1 MYNDNQFYES
11 YDEQSQSRVRSNF
24 YFSKVF
30 LWMFAGVLVTAL
42 FAFLISL
49 SPNAIMASISFP
61 FIIVTGIVQIVIAI
75 SLSKNALFRLNTTK
89 TIVLFFLYAALNG
102 LTFGFLFYIVS
113 ARDLFYIFLISA
125 GYFGLMAALS
135 SLFKNALSKA
145 SNFFLIGLAC
155 LLIMSIVSAIFW
167 YNNTLMLAVSIVGL
181 IIFGGL
187 TAFDVRWIKNMMD
200 NSPNA
205 SSLAIYG
212 AFHLYLDFIN
222 IFVYLVRIFASTNRN

>member
-1 MYNDNQFYES
+1 MEAMYIHIPFCEHICSYCDFPKVYYEENLCLK
-11 YDEQSQSRVRSNF
+11 YLD
-24 YFSKVF
+24 
-30 LWMFAGVLVTAL
+30 AL
-42 FAFLISL
+42 NEEINKYYNGEEIHTLYIGGGTPSH
-49 SPNAIMASISFP
+49 
-61 FIIVTGIVQIVIAI
+61 
-75 SLSKNALFRLNTTK
+75 LSKNALFRLNTTK